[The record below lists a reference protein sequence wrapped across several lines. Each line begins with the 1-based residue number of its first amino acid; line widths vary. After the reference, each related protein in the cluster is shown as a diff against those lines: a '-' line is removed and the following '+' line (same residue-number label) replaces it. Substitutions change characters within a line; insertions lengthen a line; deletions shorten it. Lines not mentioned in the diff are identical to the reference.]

1 MTKNNLPTI
10 ENLNLREELVFTAS
24 RSSGP
29 GGQHVNKVSTK
40 VELRFNIPESKI
52 LSEEQKQ
59 ILLIKLKNKLTS
71 EGDLIILSQE
81 TRSQLKNREIALDKF
96 NVLIQEA
103 LRPPR
108 KRIKTKPTAGSK
120 EKRVEQKKIRS
131 DKKQNR
137 KPILGDDV

>member
-1 MTKNNLPTI
+1 MAKNNLPTI

-59 ILLIKLKNKLTS
+59 ILLVKLKHKLTS

-96 NVLIQEA
+96 NVLIQKA

-108 KRIKTKPTAGSK
+108 QRIKTKPTAGSK
-120 EKRVEQKKIRS
+120 EKRVEQKKLRS
-131 DKKQNR
+131 GKKQNR
-137 KPILGDDV
+137 KPVLGEDE